1 MKLQLVYA
9 MHAKSLLNTG
19 KINTGTIR
27 LRTPAQPH
35 VSSTTMQ
42 EFISHARL
50 SPQDVALGL
59 LSNYVHLNLL
69 KQAEDSSND
78 THDTSGT
85 GDIEGAGAAVAG
97 RGRGRAGAGAGAGA
111 TVASAVWESASAL
124 RVRVGT
130 LAGVLALND
139 TASVMH
145 TIKLVACFT
154 DVAGGLEVECTSNVG
169 KLREGHVGEVAVK
182 VKSTNNGLKLRESN
196 RTKGCVVG
204 DVQTTADLDKLR
216 HGEICLVLVGDER
229 EVTTDVGE
237 VGGGEHVEEVGVK
250 AERAVGSGERGQ
262 AHLGAVAESQ
272 LVTPLHVGEDG
283 ADVQGVGL
291 ENHRVRDVTE
301 LHSNVVQEVVV
312 GNVDSVGNLEVDA
325 VKAAELSVLD
335 GQALHHLKTG
345 GERQTLQLRQPFPL
359 NLGDIRQS
367 REVERRKERDLV
379 ERERVGDDLQC
390 AGRKTGELGNILC
403 LQAAFDFLDAIHVDV
418 SAHTGGDGDAAGEGR
433 ARGDGGS
440 VAAVLDGSSC
450 GDTA

>member
-111 TVASAVWESASAL
+111 AATVASAVWESASAL

-216 HGEICLVLVGDER
+216 HGEIGHVLVGDER

-283 ADVQGVGL
+283 ADVLAVGL
-291 ENHRVRDVTE
+291 QDHGVRDV
-301 LHSNVVQEVVV
+301 
-312 GNVDSVGNLEVDA
+312 
-325 VKAAELSVLD
+325 AELGVLD
-335 GQALHHLKTG
+335 GQALHHLNTS
-345 GERQTLQLRQPFPL
+345 GERQTLQIWQAFPL
-359 NLGDIRQS
+359 N
-367 REVERRKERDLV
+367 
-379 ERERVGDDLQC
+379 
-390 AGRKTGELGNILC
+390 
-403 LQAAFDFLDAIHVDV
+403 
-418 SAHTGGDGDAAGEGR
+418 
-433 ARGDGGS
+433 RG
-440 VAAVLDGSSC
+440 
-450 GDTA
+450 